1 MDEKRH
7 GQIVESLK
15 KIDPKIIAD
24 VLREILRSDE
34 EGPVVRRPSI
44 KPDQNF
50 PK

>member
-1 MDEKRH
+1 MDEKRES
-7 GQIVESLK
+7 QIVESLK

-34 EGPVVRRPSI
+34 EEPVRRHPINPS
-44 KPDQNF
+44 QNQ